1 MAKFSKEQIDYLM
14 QYPSV
19 FRYVTENRLS
29 WNFEFR
35 EYVWKISNGHPSNS
49 HVRQAI
55 LEFTNDSNIFRVISC
70 NEIYDFKYALTKHGK
85 PTRAR
90 NSKKG
95 EYDYRKDKGDTAY
108 LLQTGYFQKSRGGIS
123 PTSELMKI
131 LIIKTSE
138 EKIESVLQNIGIDP
152 SKIGYGRLSQ
162 LKVKIKNITN
172 GPISSQTN
180 YSPEILEIFKKNPFI
195 KSATSKQVRF
205 TNAFYQAA
213 ALFYSAYPFQKL
225 LKLFDL
231 DISYFPAGF
240 LASIRYKISTTKIE
254 NSILNI
260 DLPDEKKLDLL
271 RAYEQILYQKVID
284 TFRFI
289 GNNMPSFSCEQKKSA
304 VLMIQRTAQVDGA
317 MPLKQILELCHLSRS
332 TYYGILSNPDYGQKQ
347 SQKQVQDEKDIQI
360 IKAVMESEGF
370 QKGSR
375 QIQMQIKQRYGLTMN
390 RKKILRLMN
399 AAGLKCTLRQ
409 STPAKRIKKEEL
421 KKLVK
426 PNLLKRRFRLARP
439 NQIFLTDVSYLDY
452 ESDKRAYLST
462 VKDPVSGKIINCV
475 VSDTQ
480 DLLLAQ
486 ETIKPLPYNEGAI
499 FHSDQGYLY
508 MNPNFQDMIA
518 QKGMRQSMSR
528 RGNCWDNAS
537 QESFFGHFKDECPY
551 QQCSSLEELKGLVS
565 DYVEYYNYRRPQ
577 RCRKNMTPVEY
588 EAYIMGMN
596 EEEFSLY
603 LSQEEDRFQKMKE
616 KAVKDAIQ
624 RARIDRDL

>member
-35 EYVWKISNGHPSNS
+35 EYVWKISDGHPSIS

-55 LEFTNDSNIFRVISC
+55 LEFTNDSHIFRILSFD
-70 NEIYDFKYALTKHGK
+70 EIYAVQQGLTRHGK

-90 NSKKG
+90 NSQKG
-95 EYDYRKDKGDTAY
+95 KYDYLKDKGDTSY
-108 LLQTGYFQKSRGGIS
+108 LLQTGYFQESRRGIS
-123 PTSELMKI
+123 PTPELMKI

-172 GPISSQTN
+172 GPISGQTN
-180 YSPEILEIFKKNPFI
+180 YSPEILEIFKKNPFV
-195 KSATSKQVRF
+195 KSATSKQVRL
-205 TNAFYQAA
+205 TNAFYQTAT
-213 ALFYSAYPFQKL
+213 LFYTAYPFQEL

-231 DISYFPAGF
+231 DSSYFPAGS
-240 LASIRYKISTTKIE
+240 LANIRYKLSTTKIE

-271 RAYEQILYQKVID
+271 RAYEKMLRQNVID

-289 GNNMPSFSCEQKKSA
+289 GNNMSFFTCEQKKSA
-304 VLMIQRTAQVDGA
+304 VLMIQRTAQVEGA
-317 MPLKQILELCHLSRS
+317 VPLKQILELCHLSRS

-375 QIQMQIKQRYGLTMN
+375 QIQMQLKQRYGITMN

-452 ESDKRAYLST
+452 GSDTRAYLST
-462 VKDPVSGKIINCV
+462 VKDPVSGKIHQLRCFRYAGSSPCTRN
-475 VSDTQ
+475 D
-480 DLLLAQ
+480 
-486 ETIKPLPYNEGAI
+486 K
-499 FHSDQGYLY
+499 
-508 MNPNFQDMIA
+508 
-518 QKGMRQSMSR
+518 
-528 RGNCWDNAS
+528 AS
-537 QESFFGHFKDECPY
+537 ALQ
-551 QQCSSLEELKGLVS
+551 
-565 DYVEYYNYRRPQ
+565 
-577 RCRKNMTPVEY
+577 
-588 EAYIMGMN
+588 
-596 EEEFSLY
+596 
-603 LSQEEDRFQKMKE
+603 
-616 KAVKDAIQ
+616 
-624 RARIDRDL
+624 